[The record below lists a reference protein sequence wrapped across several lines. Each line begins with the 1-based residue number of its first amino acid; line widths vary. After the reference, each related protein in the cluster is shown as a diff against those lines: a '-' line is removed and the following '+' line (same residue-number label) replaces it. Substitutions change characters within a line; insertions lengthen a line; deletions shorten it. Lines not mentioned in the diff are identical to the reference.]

1 MSIPAL
7 PNIFSHQI
15 ETDRL
20 QIHLLSCGPED
31 GIPVIFVHG
40 NVSSATFWEE
50 TMLALPDGYRGLAPD
65 LRGYGFTEAK
75 PIDATQGL
83 GDMADDLH
91 ALVVAL
97 GIGRHHIVGH
107 SMGGGVVMKYALTHA
122 GDLLSITLVNP
133 VSPYGYGG
141 SKDVAGTMTYDDG
154 SPTGINP
161 EFVQLLATGER
172 SADNPMAPINVLR
185 QFYVK
190 PPFVPERE
198 EELLSSMLTTKVG
211 DDWYPGSFVPSD
223 NWPGAA
229 PGTTGVL
236 PAFNRKYFDAS
247 GLADIDPKPPILW
260 LRGADDLIVSDYAM
274 FDLAAL
280 GAMGAVPGYPG
291 VEECPPQP
299 MLKQTRAVLDQYAA
313 NGGHYEEVVIQD
325 AGHSPYLEQPKAFNT
340 PFHDHLQQAT

>member
-1 MSIPAL
+1 
-7 PNIFSHQI
+7 
-15 ETDRL
+15 
-20 QIHLLSCGPED
+20 
-31 GIPVIFVHG
+31 
-40 NVSSATFWEE
+40 
-50 TMLALPDGYRGLAPD
+50 
-65 LRGYGFTEAK
+65 
-75 PIDATQGL
+75 
-83 GDMADDLH
+83 MAADVRS
-91 ALVVAL
+91 LVEAL

-107 SMGGGVVMKYALTHA
+107 SMGGGVVMKYALNHA
-122 GDLLSITLVNP
+122 ADLLTITLVDT

-141 SKDVAGTMTYDDG
+141 SKDVEGAMTYDDG
-154 SPTGINP
+154 CPTGINP
-161 EFVQLLATGER
+161 EFVQLLAAGER
-172 SADNPMAPINVLR
+172 GTENPMAPRNVLR

-190 PPFVPERE
+190 PPFIPARE

-247 GLADIDPKPPILW
+247 AIAGIDPRPPILW
-260 LRGADDLIVSDYAM
+260 LRGADDLIVADNAM

-299 MLKQTRAVLDQYAA
+299 MLQQIRAVLDQYAA
-313 NGGHYEEVVIQD
+313 NGGSYEEMVIAD
-325 AGHSPYLEQPKAFNT
+325 AGHSPYLEQPEAFNA
-340 PFHDHLQQAT
+340 PFHAHLKQAT

>member
-1 MSIPAL
+1 MSIPTL
-7 PNIFSHQI
+7 PGIFSHQI

-50 TMLALPDGYRGLAPD
+50 TMLALPDGYRALAPD

-122 GDLLSITLVNP
+122 ADLLSITLVNP
-133 VSPYGYGG
+133 ISPYGYGG
-141 SKDVAGTMTYDDG
+141 SKDVEGTMTYDDG

-161 EFVQLLATGER
+161 EFVQLLAAGER
-172 SADNPMAPINVLR
+172 ERR
-185 QFYVK
+185 Q
-190 PPFVPERE
+190 PDGP
-198 EELLSSMLTTKVG
+198 
-211 DDWYPGSFVPSD
+211 
-223 NWPGAA
+223 
-229 PGTTGVL
+229 
-236 PAFNRKYFDAS
+236 
-247 GLADIDPKPPILW
+247 
-260 LRGADDLIVSDYAM
+260 
-274 FDLAAL
+274 
-280 GAMGAVPGYPG
+280 
-291 VEECPPQP
+291 
-299 MLKQTRAVLDQYAA
+299 
-313 NGGHYEEVVIQD
+313 H
-325 AGHSPYLEQPKAFNT
+325 
-340 PFHDHLQQAT
+340 

>member
-1 MSIPAL
+1 MSIPTL
-7 PNIFSHQI
+7 PGITSRQVQT
-15 ETDRL
+15 ERL
-20 QIHLLSCGPED
+20 QVHFLASGPED

-40 NVSSATFWEE
+40 NVSSASFWEE
-50 TMLALPDGYRGLAPD
+50 AMLALPDGFRALAVD

-83 GDMADDLH
+83 GDMAADVRSLIE
-91 ALVVAL
+91 AL

-107 SMGGGVVMKYALTHA
+107 SMGGGVVMKYALNHA
-122 GDLLSITLVNP
+122 ADLLTITLVDT

-141 SKDVAGTMTYDDG
+141 SKDVEGTMTYDDG
-154 SPTGINP
+154 CPTGINP
-161 EFVQLLATGER
+161 EFVQLLAAGER
-172 SADNPMAPINVLR
+172 GTENPMAPRNVLR
-185 QFYVK
+185 QFYVN
-190 PPFVPERE
+190 PPFIPARE

-229 PGTTGVL
+229 PGATGVL

-247 GLADIDPKPPILW
+247 AIAGIDPRPPILW
-260 LRGADDLIVSDYAM
+260 LRGADDLIVADNAM

-299 MLKQTRAVLDQYAA
+299 MLQQIRAVLDQYAA
-313 NGGHYEEVVIQD
+313 NGGAYEEVVIAD
-325 AGHSPYLEQPKAFNT
+325 AGHSPYLEQPEAFNA
-340 PFHDHLQQAT
+340 PFHAHLQK

>member
-1 MSIPAL
+1 MSIPTL
-7 PNIFSHQI
+7 PGITSRQVQT
-15 ETDRL
+15 ERL
-20 QIHLLSCGPED
+20 QVHFLASGPED
-31 GIPVIFVHG
+31 GIPAIFVHG
-40 NVSSATFWEE
+40 NVSSASFWEE
-50 TMLALPDGYRGLAPD
+50 AMLALPDGFRALAVD

-83 GDMADDLH
+83 GDMAADVRS
-91 ALVVAL
+91 LVEAL

-107 SMGGGVVMKYALTHA
+107 SMGGGVVMKYALNHA
-122 GDLLSITLVNP
+122 ADLLTITLVDT

-141 SKDVAGTMTYDDG
+141 SKDVEGNMTYDDG
-154 SPTGINP
+154 CPTGINP
-161 EFVQLLATGER
+161 EFVQLLAAGER
-172 SADNPMAPINVLR
+172 GRENPMAPRNVLR

-190 PPFVPERE
+190 PPFIPTRE

-229 PGTTGVL
+229 PGTSGVL

-247 GLADIDPKPPILW
+247 SLAGIDPKPPILW
-260 LRGADDLIVSDYAM
+260 IRGADDLIVADNAM

-299 MLKQTRAVLDQYAA
+299 MLKQTRAVLDQYAT
-313 NGGHYEEVVIQD
+313 NGGRYEEVVIQN
-325 AGHSPYLEQPKAFNT
+325 AGHSPYLEQPEAFNA
-340 PFHDHLQQAT
+340 PFHAHLQK